1 MHVWYPNFQN
11 TACSA
16 FHPSQE
22 TSLQGANS
30 SPALD
35 AKDNFS
41 LVFLFLKISP
51 TAPWSEPRNSLSGEF
66 PYRFLNVHPSGYSS
80 STPHPPPPHP
90 TTPPPNVVGFIKITG
105 PTSKYGLKLS
115 QGYNSRFLYNSN
127 FLANLHINGVQ
138 TPRAL

>member
-1 MHVWYPNFQN
+1 MHVRYPNFQN

-80 STPHPPPPHP
+80 STPHPPPHHP
-90 TTPPPNVVGFIKITG
+90 TPKRC
-105 PTSKYGLKLS
+105 
-115 QGYNSRFLYNSN
+115 RFHKNYRSN
-127 FLANLHINGVQ
+127 IQIRAKTQPGVQ
-138 TPRAL
+138 LTFPLQFQLPCKSSY